1 MNNLFVGIFIT
12 IGFLVEE
19 KLEQKYTNKKKC
31 FKARHF
37 LVMEWMLY
45 GYILSLGYKSVLL
58 STLVSVSYEKPVDTV
73 TEAITAEKPIVC
85 LGNSSTATR
94 LKTDVRASVR
104 EMANMIKWYDLN
116 EQLTVPTWVIS
127 G

>member
-1 MNNLFVGIFIT
+1 M
-12 IGFLVEE
+12 EE
-19 KLEQKYTNKKKC
+19 KLDKKYVNKKKC
-31 FKARHF
+31 FKARHL

-58 STLVSVSYEKPVDTV
+58 STLISVSYEKPIDTV
-73 TEAITAEKPIVC
+73 EDGINANKPIVA

-104 EMANMIKWYDLN
+104 ELANMIKWYDLN
-116 EQLTVPTWVIS
+116 EKLTVPTWVIN

>member
-1 MNNLFVGIFIT
+1 
-12 IGFLVEE
+12 
-19 KLEQKYTNKKKC
+19 
-31 FKARHF
+31 
-37 LVMEWMLY
+37 MEWMLY